1 MPHVRLYAM
10 GELGLLEG
18 RLEDILHLLV
28 DEFSQLES
36 VDPKHLKGYLIRAEA
51 FSGGEG
57 APEGCLHV
65 EASVLEGRPIE
76 LRAKMADTL
85 DAVLRY
91 ETTGTP
97 VGVTVEVREMVKD
110 SYRRMS

>member
-1 MPHVRLYAM
+1 M
-10 GELGLLEG
+10 GELGDLDH
-18 RLEDILHLLV
+18 RLADVLYLLV
-28 DEFSQLES
+28 DEFSRLET

-57 APEGCLHV
+57 APVGCLHL

-91 ETTGTP
+91 ETTGTA
-97 VGVTVEVREMVKD
+97 VAVTVEVREMVKD
-110 SYRRMS
+110 VYRRMG